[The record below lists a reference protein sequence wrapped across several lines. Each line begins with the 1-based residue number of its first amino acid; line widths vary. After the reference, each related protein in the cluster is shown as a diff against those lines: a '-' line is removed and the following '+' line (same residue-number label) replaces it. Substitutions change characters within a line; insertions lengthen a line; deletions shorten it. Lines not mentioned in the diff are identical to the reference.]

1 MAGKAVLTPDAAW
14 AIILEHVRPLEPVAV
29 SLEAATGYCL
39 AGDVRADRD
48 LPPADRSARDGYAV
62 RHDDLARI
70 PCLLRVSGEVA
81 AGSPSRPRV
90 KPGGCVRI
98 FTGANIPPGADT
110 VIMVEQTEERDG
122 MVTIRSSEKRG
133 AYILRRGEDA
143 ARNAVLLRAGTKLD
157 SAQVGVCAAVGK
169 ALVKVH
175 RRPRVAILCTG
186 SELRSV
192 KDRVRPHEVRDS
204 NGPALRVALAQWGF
218 PGARFSQVADRPAP
232 LLAALRRAMQRHDV
246 VLFTGGVS
254 AGKYDLVP
262 DAVAA
267 AGAVI
272 RFHKLAM
279 RPGKPT
285 LYATL
290 PANRHIFGLP
300 GNPLSVL
307 TAFHEFALPALL
319 RMAGRPAADCRA
331 GWWLPLAET
340 VESNIGMLRYMPARL
355 VNSQSGVN
363 AVPVPSV
370 SSADTPSAGRA
381 DGVVALTPE
390 RTRFAE
396 GERVLFRPW
405 RPLP

>member
-1 MAGKAVLTPDAAW
+1 MLTPDAAW
-14 AIILEHVRPLEPVAV
+14 AIILEHVRSLEPVAV
-29 SLEAATGYCL
+29 SLEAAMGYCL

-70 PCLLRVSGEVA
+70 PCLLRVNGEVA

-143 ARNAVLLRAGTKLD
+143 ARNAVLLRAGTKLGA
-157 SAQVGVCAAVGK
+157 AQVGVCAAVGR

-267 AGAVI
+267 AGAVL
-272 RFHKLAM
+272 RFHKLA
-279 RPGKPT
+279 
-285 LYATL
+285 
-290 PANRHIFGLP
+290 
-300 GNPLSVL
+300 
-307 TAFHEFALPALL
+307 
-319 RMAGRPAADCRA
+319 
-331 GWWLPLAET
+331 
-340 VESNIGMLRYMPARL
+340 
-355 VNSQSGVN
+355 
-363 AVPVPSV
+363 
-370 SSADTPSAGRA
+370 
-381 DGVVALTPE
+381 
-390 RTRFAE
+390 
-396 GERVLFRPW
+396 
-405 RPLP
+405 